1 MKKIK
6 FLPLLAVGLLALVGC
21 GSSDGQEIS
30 QGKAESLYENTVVA
44 EFAVSQIDHRNGI
57 DSAAYVEPTD
67 PYYPVVVN
75 GKLKSGT
82 TIGDVAAAIT
92 TTYVYQY
99 LEYFHENQGL
109 DANDVFFGK
118 ADIDSEKLATLFQE
132 KVTYTLESG
141 RRVKAHFTGSMKQ
154 DIEDKQYGFAM
165 YYEMNYDK
173 NGFVKTA
180 KFDLVVSTD
189 YNESK
194 KEVDT
199 VIKFKGDLTIEMTK
213 L

>member
-67 PYYPVVVN
+67 PYYPVAVN

-82 TIGDVAAAIT
+82 YRLV
-92 TTYVYQY
+92 
-99 LEYFHENQGL
+99 
-109 DANDVFFGK
+109 K
-118 ADIDSEKLATLFQE
+118 SDIRKSNSPESR
-132 KVTYTLESG
+132 TYTIYAE
-141 RRVKAHFTGSMKQ
+141 F
-154 DIEDKQYGFAM
+154 DIK
-165 YYEMNYDK
+165 
-173 NGFVKTA
+173 
-180 KFDLVVSTD
+180 
-189 YNESK
+189 
-194 KEVDT
+194 
-199 VIKFKGDLTIEMTK
+199 
-213 L
+213 